1 MKLMTLIFMMCVIAI
16 SPQSHDTVHEEQ
28 RNADLE
34 IHSEI
39 SKSHHKTNST
49 SKDSQTNRKGKLG
62 IERSSMFGRSRS
74 RYKYKNRK
82 HIVARGKFRS
92 RGIGRYGIVSSETT
106 NFEIE
111 GKFDRYGR
119 KRPTKSKFKT
129 RGKEKKY
136 SKKIVDNQFDIKGGL
151 IQERKHRHAGDY
163 QANGSHIYIDVG
175 AKTESGSSMNT
186 KEGKGSTRNTVNNGT
201 FEAEL
206 LTSDRQSGERRK

>member
-1 MKLMTLIFMMCVIAI
+1 MKLMTLILMMCVIAV
-16 SPQSHDTVHEEQ
+16 SPQGRDIVNEDQ
-28 RNADLE
+28 RNANLE

-151 IQERKHRHAGDY
+151 IQERKHRRSGDY

-175 AKTESGSSMNT
+175 ANTESGSSTNT
-186 KEGKGSTRNTVNNGT
+186 KVGKGSTRQTSQNAT
-201 FEAEL
+201 FSAGL
-206 LTSDRQSGERRK
+206 SDKRVINEFGN